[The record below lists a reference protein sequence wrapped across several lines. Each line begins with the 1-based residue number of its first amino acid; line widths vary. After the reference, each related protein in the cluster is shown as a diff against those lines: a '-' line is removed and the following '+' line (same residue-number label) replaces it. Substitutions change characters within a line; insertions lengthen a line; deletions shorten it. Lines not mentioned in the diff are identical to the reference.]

1 MIKKIILVFILIFS
15 FFIWNNVYARVK
27 CDNWVCTSNSLY
39 SPWWWTSI
47 NWDTKT
53 NKWWWD
59 SSKED
64 DIITSDF
71 MIDTSLFSPGWGG
84 LKQWESKD
92 TINFVLWTLIQKLMI
107 GLWIIALLI
116 MTIWAWYMI
125 AYHGEDE
132 LLSKWKNIFI
142 AWITSLVVALSAYYL
157 ISLVW
162 YLLYK

>member
-1 MIKKIILVFILIFS
+1 MIKKVLLIISFIFMTFS
-15 FFIWNNVYARVK
+15 FVYWVSA
-27 CDNWVCTSNSLY
+27 NWKTESQRNEDCSTS
-39 SPWWWTSI
+39 
-47 NWDTKT
+47 WDCI
-53 NKWWWD
+53 D
-59 SSKED
+59 KEN
-64 DIITSDF
+64 F
-71 MIDTSLFSPGWGG
+71 MIDTSLFSPGWDW
-84 LKQWESKD
+84 LKKWESKD